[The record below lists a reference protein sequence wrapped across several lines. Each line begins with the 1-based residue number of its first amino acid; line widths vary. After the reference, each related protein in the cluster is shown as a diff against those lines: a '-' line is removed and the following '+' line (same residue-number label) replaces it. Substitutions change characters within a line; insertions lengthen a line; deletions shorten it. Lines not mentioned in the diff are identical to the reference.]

1 MYGNVR
7 EGGCA
12 HACPPL
18 LRSYSVERILNRCS
32 VVRSIVDTSTTLV
45 NVGNV
50 LHAGLL
56 YLWQVLYA

>member
-7 EGGCA
+7 EGGCVQ
-12 HACPPL
+12 ACPLL

-50 LHAGLL
+50 LRAGLL
-56 YLWQVLYA
+56 YLW